1 MKQPIEIRLII
12 EDALDAALG
21 SMIEKLDPTNEF
33 DLGGQFGYAQDLMSN
48 IRLELSQALALAI
61 KQVES
66 GLLDKL
72 KRLDAN
78 GWADLTDGSM
88 DRMTGIERIMTID
101 DAISSLASG
110 KEVA

>member
-12 EDALDAALG
+12 EDALDAALETI
-21 SMIEKLDPTNEF
+21 IEKLDPTDEF
-33 DLGGQFGYAQDLMSN
+33 DLGGRFGYAQDIMSN

-66 GLLDKL
+66 GLLAKL

-78 GWADLTDGSM
+78 GWANLTDGSM
-88 DRMTGIERIMTID
+88 DSMTGIERIMTID
-101 DAISSLASG
+101 DALSNLASG
-110 KEVA
+110 KGGA

>member
-1 MKQPIEIRLII
+1 MKQQIEIRLII

-21 SMIEKLDPTNEF
+21 TMIDKLDPNDEF
-33 DLGGQFGYAQDLMSN
+33 DLGGHFGYAQDIMSN
-48 IRLELSQALALAI
+48 IRLELSQALVIAI

-66 GLLDKL
+66 GLLNKL

-88 DRMTGIERIMTID
+88 DSMTGIERIMTID
-101 DAISSLASG
+101 DALSNLASG
-110 KEVA
+110 KGGA